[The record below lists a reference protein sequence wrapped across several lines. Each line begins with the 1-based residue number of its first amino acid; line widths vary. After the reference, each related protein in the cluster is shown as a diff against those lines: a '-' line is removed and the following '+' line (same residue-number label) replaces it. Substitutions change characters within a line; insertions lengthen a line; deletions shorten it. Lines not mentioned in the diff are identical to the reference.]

1 MISAE
6 EVINVSTEQARDW
19 FFSLEE
25 HPERYR
31 FDTHNGIEFVQGSF
45 GKVGSRFK
53 SHEKLSILK
62 TELLFE
68 VTKVDETWFRL
79 KLIYPS
85 WADAWATFSM
95 QELGP
100 DSVSLQIEI
109 GSDTQR
115 GRSQLKFPPV
125 KNAIRKQITSEVAHI
140 KEAMESEFG
149 G

>member
-6 EVINVSTEQARDW
+6 DVINVSTEQARDW

-31 FDTHNGIEFVQGSF
+31 FDTHNGFEFLEGGF
-45 GKVGSRFK
+45 GQVGARFK
-53 SHEKLSILK
+53 THERFSVLK

-68 VTKVDETWFRL
+68 ITEVGESWFRL
-79 KLIYPS
+79 NLINPTWVDG
-85 WADAWATFSM
+85 WAMFSM
-95 QELGP
+95 QGLSS
-100 DSVSLQIEI
+100 DSVSLKIEI

-115 GRSQLKFPPV
+115 GRSWLKFPLV
-125 KNAIRKQITSEVAHI
+125 KKAIRRQIAGEVAHI

-149 G
+149 E